1 MKKCFMVIIGLIY
14 KISIKYTKFILGL
27 TIIFQYFGIIDNWL
41 AISLYTISILG
52 IYEILIYLKMNE
64 IADDRSANQF
74 EAISIFN
81 KYFKYTIANMISKIF
96 KEEEI
101 KILCKESF
109 LNNRKED
116 KIC

>member
-1 MKKCFMVIIGLIY
+1 MKKFFMVIIGLIY

-64 IADDRSANQF
+64 VADEKATNTCEEIDV
-74 EAISIFN
+74 FN
-81 KYFKYTIANMISKIF
+81 KYFKYTIANVMSKIF

-116 KIC
+116 

>member
-1 MKKCFMVIIGLIY
+1 MKKYFMVIIGLIY

-64 IADDRSANQF
+64 VADEKATNTCEEIDV
-74 EAISIFN
+74 FN
-81 KYFKYTIANMISKIF
+81 KYFKYTIANVMIKIF

-116 KIC
+116 

>member
-1 MKKCFMVIIGLIY
+1 
-14 KISIKYTKFILGL
+14 
-27 TIIFQYFGIIDNWL
+27 
-41 AISLYTISILG
+41 
-52 IYEILIYLKMNE
+52 MNE
-64 IADDRSANQF
+64 VADDRSANQF

-116 KIC
+116 